1 MKQLSTLIGICL
13 LSLSLNAHAKDKY
26 PERIQTQYG
35 IGIEHGGFTSQVKS
49 ISLST
54 YNPLFAGLS
63 YGSQVGFLSDA
74 RDDLSSVY
82 LFALVG
88 TTLYPTQSFYVENYF
103 GPGVITSTGK
113 KLSGAIQFSTHLG
126 LGFRDKRT
134 GNEIGVLWK
143 HISNAGMNKP
153 NLGRDLL
160 MLSVGIS
167 LGGAE

>member
-1 MKQLSTLIGICL
+1 ML
-13 LSLSLNAHAKDKY
+13 LTSILLTSLAGYAKDRY

-35 IGIEHGGFTSQVKS
+35 IGIEHGGFASHVKS
-49 ISLST
+49 VSLST

-63 YGSQVGFLSDA
+63 YGSQAGFLSDA
-74 RDDLSSVY
+74 RDDLSALY

-88 TTLYPTQSFYVENYF
+88 TTLYPTQFFYVENYF
-103 GPGVITSTGK
+103 GPGLITSTSK

-143 HISNAGMNKP
+143 HISNGGINRP

-167 LGGAE
+167 IGDVE